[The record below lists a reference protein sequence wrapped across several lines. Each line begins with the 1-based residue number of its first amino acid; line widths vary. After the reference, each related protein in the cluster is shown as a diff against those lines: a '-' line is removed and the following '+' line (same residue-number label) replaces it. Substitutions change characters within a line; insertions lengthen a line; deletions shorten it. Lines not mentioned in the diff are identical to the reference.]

1 VNSTTTILIVDD
13 EPGMHQVMEALLTP
27 EGYTL
32 AFAGNGAEALA
43 LAARLTPDLILL
55 DVVMPDMNGFEV
67 CRRLR
72 TDPQLAEVPIVMVT
86 ANDDSDSRLQGI
98 EAGVDDYLTKPFD
111 RLEMRARVRSITRL
125 NRFRRLLAERARF
138 AWVADQSEDGYLTV
152 NETGAVLAANSA
164 ARIHLGLVAEASAPI
179 TESFLELARKQYRP
193 EPEEAW
199 TGWPR
204 VSDVDGTRYL
214 VRPETP
220 TAQAFWLKVDL
231 LDLRSG
237 AEPVWQVRLRD
248 VSEQIASQRGLE
260 QFHRAIV
267 HKLRTPLVGIVG
279 GLELLAQHV
288 LDLSQEEVTEMTQ
301 IALRAAQR
309 LRGEI
314 DDILQYLRAPAI
326 ARAGQGLPLSELQPL
341 VAEVASGLGLEAA
354 PVALPE
360 ALETAQVV
368 LSRRAVES
376 MLWEMLENSR
386 KFHPA
391 HTPTVEIELS
401 RLAPQ
406 SVRLRVRDNGV
417 TLSPEQLA
425 RVWRPYY
432 QGEKHFTGEMGG
444 MGLGLPGVAS
454 LVWEVDG
461 ACRIYNRD
469 DGPGVVVEIDLP
481 LAGHEADSRVA

>member
-1 VNSTTTILIVDD
+1 
-13 EPGMHQVMEALLTP
+13 
-27 EGYTL
+27 
-32 AFAGNGAEALA
+32 
-43 LAARLTPDLILL
+43 
-55 DVVMPDMNGFEV
+55 
-67 CRRLR
+67 
-72 TDPQLAEVPIVMVT
+72 
-86 ANDDSDSRLQGI
+86 
-98 EAGVDDYLTKPFD
+98 VDDYLAKPFD
-111 RLEMRARVRSITRL
+111 RLEMRARVRSIARL
-125 NRFRRLLAERARF
+125 NRYRRLLAERARF
-138 AWVADQSEDGYLTV
+138 AWVAEQSEDGYLTV
-152 NETGAVLAANSA
+152 NEAGAVLYANPA
-164 ARIHLGLVAEASAPI
+164 ARVYLGLPAEANAPI

-199 TGWPR
+199 AGWPR
-204 VSDVDGTRYL
+204 VSDDGGPRTRYL

-220 TAQAFWLKVDL
+220 TAQPFWLKVDL

-279 GLELLAQHV
+279 GLELMSHHA
-288 LDLSQEEVTEMTQ
+288 LDLSKEDVVEMTG

-314 DDILQYLRAPAI
+314 DDILQYLHAPAL
-326 ARAGQGLPLSELQPL
+326 ARSGGGFRLSELSPL
-341 VAEVASGLGLEAA
+341 AAGIAAGLGLEAVTVSV
-354 PVALPE
+354 PEGLGETLVAL
-360 ALETAQVV
+360 
-368 LSRRAVES
+368 SRQAVES
-376 MLWEMLENSR
+376 ILWEILENSR

-391 HTPTVEIELS
+391 HSPTVEIEVW
-401 RLAPQ
+401 Q
-406 SVRLRVRDNGV
+406 SDSQTIQLRVRDNGV

-432 QGEKHFTGEMGG
+432 QGEKYFTGEMAG

-454 LVWEVDG
+454 LIWEVNG

-469 DGPGVVVEIDLP
+469 DGPGVVVELDLP
-481 LAGHEADSRVA
+481 AADGG

>member
-1 VNSTTTILIVDD
+1 MNPTTTILIVDD
-13 EPGMHQVMEALLTP
+13 EPGMHQVMEALLSP
-27 EGYTL
+27 EGYLL
-32 AFAGNGAEALA
+32 AFASNGAEALA

-72 TDPQLAEVPIVMVT
+72 ADPQLAEVPIVMVT
-86 ANDDSDSRLQGI
+86 ANDDRDSRLQGI

-111 RLEMRARVRSITRL
+111 RLEMRARVRSIARL
-125 NRFRRLLAERARF
+125 NRYRRLLAERTRF
-138 AWVADQSEDGYLTV
+138 AWVAEQSDDGYLTV
-152 NETGAVLAANSA
+152 NESGTVLYANSA
-164 ARIHLGLVAEASAPI
+164 ARVYLSLPADASGPI
-179 TESFLELARKQYRP
+179 TGSFLELARKQYRP
-193 EPEEAW
+193 EPEDAW
-199 TGWPR
+199 AGWPR
-204 VSDVDGTRYL
+204 VPDDDGLLTRYL

-220 TAQAFWLKVDL
+220 TAQPFWLKVDL

-248 VSEQIASQRGLE
+248 VSEQIVAQRGLE

-279 GLELLAQHV
+279 GLELMSHHA
-288 LDLSQEEVTEMTQ
+288 LDLSKEDVIEMTD

-314 DDILQYLRAPAI
+314 DDILQYLRVPTL
-326 ARAGQGLPLSELQPL
+326 ARSGQGFPLPELQPL
-341 VAEVASGLGLEAA
+341 VAKIASGLGLQAA
-354 PVALPE
+354 RVALPE
-360 ALETAQVV
+360 GLEDTRVAF
-368 LSRRAVES
+368 SRQAVES
-376 MLWEMLENSR
+376 ILWEILENSK

-391 HTPTVEIELS
+391 HAPAVEIEIS
-401 RLAPQ
+401 RSESQAIQ
-406 SVRLRVRDNGV
+406 LRVRDNGV

-432 QGEKHFTGEMGG
+432 QGEKHFTGEMAG

-454 LVWEVDG
+454 LVWEGDG

-469 DGPGVVVEIDLP
+469 DGPGVVVELDLP
-481 LAGHEADSRVA
+481 VAAGGE